1 MQGFQG
7 PPGQG
12 LPGQGLPGQGPGA
25 GRAGR
30 LAGRLP
36 IGAPAAPAP
45 PPPVQGRIVF
55 DSAWFPLREHASSGF
70 SLMGS
75 RRVLITDH
83 PAVYVHETS
92 VLGAG
97 AVCALEPAVDP
108 DVTVELVAYS
118 SRLVVDLRLPAGRTL
133 SASTPGPL
141 PPEALAT
148 LTGLHGRLLPD
159 AVSTTFVS
167 PCAVSVTP
175 LFEDDPVAAPAGP
188 GPVTATTAMTAAAG
202 STAVAPAAAPEL
214 TAYVVV
220 RGGRLELRSRGRT
233 LVEWPRN
240 RIELSAAGPAAAQ
253 LRGGAVL
260 DGRFLTGA
268 ILHLVTP
275 QVLHAF
281 LSATAPTPGSAT
293 SVSAGG
299 TAPGPTVVPGGGP
312 VALTKPGDAGAT
324 ALPPTADTAS
334 SGPSGV
340 AGDVGAVVATAGI
353 AGAGAPGTSAPG
365 TSAGGTSAG
374 GTSAVGTS
382 APVSARGVAG
392 SSETARLDCV
402 LHDTTLELQE
412 LHSSQVVARFD
423 LVDPRLRVAGSAER
437 FVIFDPDQGPV
448 TVQSE
453 SAVFGRRLHQHPA
466 LRTAAE
472 LTLAEGPYPAELAD
486 GRPVACAVAAD
497 ALRVRGPGVDLLL
510 PHTDLRLVD
519 GTSTESRA
527 ELRVATAAAETTIV
541 GQLELVRAVHT
552 EIVAGRHALAD
563 PRDIPDMLRAAVG
576 LEEDYFLYT
585 IFGPFYEL
593 HSALLGSAG
602 AGVDVSSGGGGGGG
616 GGSAGAGLGGRVPL
630 PADDESRARTAAML
644 AEGLVELQRH
654 LDQVG
659 SVLPAFVR
667 HRDARLL
674 EPLTGGREP
683 AWLKAQETRLRSAL
697 APAQR
702 AAAETGQL
710 AAQVAR
716 LFDLDPAALPRPDYT
731 SAAVSLGVAALLNP
745 VFLVSGASQVYTRY
759 AQGEK
764 RTAAVGAQSARGWA
778 TVLDRWNTLVT
789 TTLPVLGYVL
799 TENLFALRWETAR
812 RLAQELRGA
821 PADSRE
827 AVLRGVGRR
836 LARLDVLRRYPA
848 NAGIRVGRGAIAD
861 HVRAARDAVS
871 TPRFADF

>member
-1 MQGFQG
+1 MGS
-7 PPGQG
+7 
-12 LPGQGLPGQGPGA
+12 
-25 GRAGR
+25 
-30 LAGRLP
+30 
-36 IGAPAAPAP
+36 PAAPAP

-159 AVSTTFVS
+159 AASTTFVS

-175 LFEDDPVAAPAGP
+175 LFEDDPVTAPPGP
-188 GPVTATTAMTAAAG
+188 GPVATTTAMT
-202 STAVAPAAAPEL
+202 AAAPEL

-281 LSATAPTPGSAT
+281 LSATAPTPGAAT
-293 SVSAGG
+293 SVSVGG
-299 TAPGPTVVPGGGP
+299 TAPGSTVVSGGGP
-312 VALTKPGDAGAT
+312 VAPTKPGDAGAT
-324 ALPPTADTAS
+324 APSPTADAAS
-334 SGPSGV
+334 SSPTGV
-340 AGDVGAVVATAGI
+340 AGTTGAVVATAGI
-353 AGAGAPGTSAPG
+353 AGAGTSG
-365 TSAGGTSAG
+365 TSAGGTS
-374 GTSAVGTS
+374 TVGTS

-392 SSETARLDCV
+392 SAETARLDCV

-453 SAVFGRRLHQHPA
+453 SVVFGRRLHQHPA

-593 HSALLGSAG
+593 HAALLGSAG
-602 AGVDVSSGGGGGGG
+602 VGVDVGSGSGSGGGGGG
-616 GGSAGAGLGGRVPL
+616 AGAGLGGRVPL
-630 PADDESRARTAAML
+630 PADDESRARTAVML

-827 AVLRGVGRR
+827 AVLRGVARR